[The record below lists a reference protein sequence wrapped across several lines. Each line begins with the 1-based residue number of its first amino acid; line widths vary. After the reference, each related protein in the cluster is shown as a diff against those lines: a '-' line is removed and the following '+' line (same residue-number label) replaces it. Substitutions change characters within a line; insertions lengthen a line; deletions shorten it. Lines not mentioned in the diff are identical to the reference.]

1 MDGTPFRLPCLDL
14 ETNSCSDGHLSDI
27 MPDVASSTVASSA
40 IVSMGQLQLED
51 AAPESLQL
59 DLGDRPGHM
68 TCGGPSGIDLR
79 NPQVSF
85 FIFKFYFNGAQE
97 PFKDLYLGIFMT
109 CLRLKNLVEIQ
120 NIVAIFRFTVENK
133 K

>member
-1 MDGTPFRLPCLDL
+1 MPCYGRNITFPRQQQQQFCRGSRQELLPSVSELDGTPFRLPCLDL

-79 NPQVSF
+79 NPQVSC
-85 FIFKFYFNGAQE
+85 FIF
-97 PFKDLYLGIFMT
+97 
-109 CLRLKNLVEIQ
+109 
-120 NIVAIFRFTVENK
+120 
-133 K
+133 

>member
-27 MPDVASSTVASSA
+27 MPDVASSAQLVASSA
-40 IVSMGQLQLED
+40 VVSMGQLQLED

-68 TCGGPSGIDLR
+68 TCGAASGIDLR
-79 NPQVSF
+79 NPQV
-85 FIFKFYFNGAQE
+85 
-97 PFKDLYLGIFMT
+97 
-109 CLRLKNLVEIQ
+109 NLI
-120 NIVAIFRFTVENK
+120 
-133 K
+133 

>member
-1 MDGTPFRLPCLDL
+1 MDGQPFRLPCLDL

-40 IVSMGQLQLED
+40 IASMGQLQLDD

-79 NPQVSF
+79 NPQVSCF
-85 FIFKFYFNGAQE
+85 FIKFLIFFLVGLSLTGLLGANDD
-97 PFKDLYLGIFMT
+97 FS
-109 CLRLKNLVEIQ
+109 LKVE
-120 NIVAIFRFTVENK
+120 VS
-133 K
+133 

>member
-40 IVSMGQLQLED
+40 IASMGQLQLDD

-79 NPQVSF
+79 NPQVSLNF
-85 FIFKFYFNGAQE
+85 LNIFFYF
-97 PFKDLYLGIFMT
+97 
-109 CLRLKNLVEIQ
+109 LR
-120 NIVAIFRFTVENK
+120 
-133 K
+133 